1 MNKKILAPILIFLII
16 LIGIAIP
23 KLTVKDSAETDEEF
37 RNNVMQSLNIHYDN
51 PLERIAL
58 FLGKSRIIS
67 ATKLSAET
75 ESFTIFRIPLG
86 FFYGTPDMKLSI
98 NFNPSDDWSAE
109 EEEEEN
115 ENDLWNTF
123 VDEEQ
128 NIKFEYPKEL
138 IAEYT
143 STVEWPPIV
152 SISEGKLACLETP
165 LESSFPKRVSIRQV
179 DDRGYCVEAISEG
192 AAGSVYTEYTYSTIL
207 NEKLIKVSFTLQF
220 PRCDNYDE
228 DKKIECEN
236 EREVFDIDGIVDR
249 IVKSVEYIEEN

>member
-23 KLTVKDSAETDEEF
+23 KLTVKDSVETDEEF

-98 NFNPSDDWSAE
+98 NFNPSDDWSVGE
-109 EEEEEN
+109 EDEN
-115 ENDLWNTF
+115 ENDLWNNF
-123 VDEEQ
+123 VDQEQ
-128 NIKFEYPKEL
+128 NIKFKYPKEL

-152 SISEGKLACLETP
+152 SISEGKLVCLETP
-165 LESSFPKRVSIRQV
+165 LESSFPERTSLIQV
-179 DDRGYCVEAISEG
+179 DDRLYCVEAISEG
-192 AAGSVYTEYTYSTIL
+192 AAGSVYTEYTYSTSL
-207 NEKLIKVSFTLQF
+207 NEKLIKTSFTLQF

>member
-23 KLTVKDSAETDEEF
+23 KLTVKDTVETDEEF

-67 ATKLSAET
+67 ATELSAET

-98 NFNPSDDWSAE
+98 NFNPSDDWSAGE
-109 EEEEEN
+109 EDEN

-123 VDEEQ
+123 VDQEQ
-128 NIKFEYPKEL
+128 NIKFKYPKEL

-143 STVEWPPIV
+143 STVEWPPII
-152 SISEGKLACLETP
+152 SISEEKVACLETP
-165 LESSFPKRVSIRQV
+165 LESSFPERTSLIQV
-179 DDRGYCVEAISEG
+179 DDREYCVEAMSEG
-192 AAGSVYTEYTYSTIL
+192 AAGSVYTEYTYSTSL
-207 NEKLIKVSFTLQF
+207 NEKLIKTSFTLQF

-236 EREVFDIDGIVDR
+236 EREVFDIDGIIDK
-249 IVKSVEYIEEN
+249 IVTSVEYIEEN

>member
-23 KLTVKDSAETDEEF
+23 KLTVKDSVETDEEF

-86 FFYGTPDMKLSI
+86 FFYGIPDMKLSI
-98 NFNPSDDWSAE
+98 NFNPSDDWSVE
-109 EEEEEN
+109 EEDEN
-115 ENDLWNTF
+115 GNDLWNTF
-123 VDEEQ
+123 IDEEQ

-143 STVEWPPIV
+143 STVEWPPII
-152 SISEGKLACLETP
+152 SISEEKLACLETP
-165 LESSFPKRVSIRQV
+165 LESSFPERTSLIQV
-179 DDRGYCVEAISEG
+179 DDREYCVEAMSEG
-192 AAGSVYTEYTYSTIL
+192 AAGSVYTEYTYSTSL
-207 NEKLIKVSFTLQF
+207 NEKLIKTSFTLQF

>member
-98 NFNPSDDWSAE
+98 NFNPSDDWSVGE
-109 EEEEEN
+109 EDEN
-115 ENDLWNTF
+115 ENDLWNNF
-123 VDEEQ
+123 VDQEQ
-128 NIKFEYPKEL
+128 NIKFKYPKEL

-143 STVEWPPIV
+143 STVEWPPII
-152 SISEGKLACLETP
+152 SISEEKLACLETP
-165 LESSFPKRVSIRQV
+165 LESSFPERTSLIQV
-179 DDRGYCVEAISEG
+179 DDRLYCVEAISEG
-192 AAGSVYTEYTYSTIL
+192 AAGSVYTEYTYSTPL
-207 NEKLIKVSFTLQF
+207 NEKLIKTSFTLQF